1 MKTAIITQIITKDE
15 QRNEIRE
22 SLDSAWYDFAA
33 RYGIRIMPMSYK
45 QRPQEFDFGLL
56 ILSGGNS
63 LNSVESSDS
72 NHLRDV
78 FEKSLLDYAIKNKIP
93 VLAICRGMQVV
104 NEYFGGTLKKVD
116 GHVRVNHFIKIN
128 NLELIVNS
136 YHGYAVDK
144 LGEGLK
150 IDAVYEGVIEAVS
163 SNDGL
168 IKCIMWHPE
177 RTTHQDLYIETV
189 V

>member
-1 MKTAIITQIITKDE
+1 
-15 QRNEIRE
+15 
-22 SLDSAWYDFAA
+22 
-33 RYGIRIMPMSYK
+33 
-45 QRPQEFDFGLL
+45 
-56 ILSGGNS
+56 
-63 LNSVESSDS
+63 
-72 NHLRDV
+72 
-78 FEKSLLDYAIKNKIP
+78 
-93 VLAICRGMQVV
+93 MQVV

>member
-22 SLDSAWYDFAA
+22 SLDSSWYDFAA
-33 RYGIRIMPMSYK
+33 RYGIRIMPISYK
-45 QRPQEFDFGLL
+45 QRPQDFDFGLL